1 MEDAASLNLPR
12 FEPKH
17 PSILTQN
24 SLNLPRW
31 SQLDDIWTMTSF
43 VVNLKQVEPVDINSK
58 YLEPARWDSAKDC
71 ESICDWW
78 KGKLPNTILILTLS
92 DHMQEEGGDWK
103 CEPWRSDQSSLPA
116 PAPVCHHSKLDFYN
130 HICPS
135 HKTRLASNKCSL
147 LRHQRCIAGCVNS
160 VVKTF

>member
-1 MEDAASLNLPR
+1 MT
-12 FEPKH
+12 FEPWLVLLSTISNH
-17 PSILTQN
+17 L
-24 SLNLPRW
+24 
-31 SQLDDIWTMTSF
+31 
-43 VVNLKQVEPVDINSK
+43 NLKQVEPVDINSK
-58 YLEPARWDSAKDC
+58 YLEPARWVSAKD
-71 ESICDWW
+71 CDWW
-78 KGKLPNTILILTLS
+78 KGKLPNTNLILTLS

-147 LRHQRCIAGCVNS
+147 LRHQHFS
-160 VVKTF
+160 VAKLLFSRTVLYVLKWSLLAIFGQAVQTQHKGREKWHRLKL